1 MGRRAARRT
10 RLILWRSTPSIK
22 RWNKVQGMYK
32 SVLFAVF
39 VLLAGGVAHACS
51 PGGPDPAARNDYGG
65 AINTLG
71 WSPQGHIVFSYGL
84 SLDGAPS
91 SSIYAPISI
100 YAVKDDGSRIDAID
114 FNGERDPWISSI
126 SPRLSPDGSRVGYK
140 KFKTGRFCGMVG
152 GHTWSAYVSNVDG
165 SGKRRL
171 TDGGYSAPVWS
182 PDGERMLLY
191 SKCADTLDD
200 WALCIMSA
208 DGSNAQPLPWE
219 GLYTAHAAWSPDGS
233 SIALYGFRNGEHML
247 YVAAAD
253 GSELHEVSAAQYAMK
268 MSLPSWSPDGS
279 RFVFVDSNKSVYVAS
294 FVGNDMWNIAD
305 ISPGASKTTQAIW
318 SPNRAEILLND
329 GYLDGNVSLVAP
341 DGALLTSWPIL
352 LGHTLDGMSVID
364 GMSLEIRYDIAAA
377 WSPDGSK
384 IAFHDGEGTIW
395 TINRDGTDRRLLT
408 ARGKLAS
415 EIGER

>member
-1 MGRRAARRT
+1 MT
-10 RLILWRSTPSIK
+10 
-22 RWNKVQGMYK
+22 K
-32 SVLFAVF
+32 SAFFVF
-39 VLLAGGVAHACS
+39 VVLLAVGVAHACS

-71 WSPQGHIVFSYGL
+71 WSPQGYIVFSYGL

-100 YAVKDDGSRIDAID
+100 YAVKDDGSRIDPVD
-114 FNGERDPWISSI
+114 FNEGTGPWASSI
-126 SPRLSPDGSRVGYK
+126 SPRLSPDGSMVGYK
-140 KFKTGRFCGMVG
+140 KFKTGRFCGMIG

-191 SKCADTLDD
+191 SKCADTPDE
-200 WALCIMSA
+200 WALCTMSE

-233 SIALYGFRNGEHML
+233 RIALYGFRDGEHML

-253 GSELHEVSAAQYAMK
+253 GSELHEVSAAQYARER
-268 MSLPSWSPDGS
+268 SLPSWSPDGR

-294 FVGNDMWNIAD
+294 FVGKDLWNIAD
-305 ISPGASKTTQAIW
+305 ISPGTSKTTQAIW
-318 SPNRAEILLND
+318 SPSGAEILLND
-329 GYLDGNVSLVAP
+329 RYPDGNVSLVAP

-352 LGHTLDGMSVID
+352 LGRALDGMRVVD
-364 GMSLEIRYDIAAA
+364 GVSLEIQYDIAAA
-377 WSPDGSK
+377 WSPGGSK
-384 IAFHDGEGTIW
+384 IAFHDGEGTVW
-395 TINRDGTDRRLLT
+395 TTNRDGTGLRLLVVRGELEG
-408 ARGKLAS
+408 AR
-415 EIGER
+415 